1 MDAITIRAG
10 PRALAAIR
18 EGGLRAADV
27 AIVPGAAGGPK
38 ALGLHGL
45 DVALFGEWFPKAP
58 RVRHLIGASIGAWR
72 FAAACRPDPVQGL
85 RELARLYAGQR
96 FPPRPA
102 ATLVSRK
109 VREML
114 AELFDGHDA
123 DILGDPGYRLHI
135 LVVRGRGLLA
145 RDAGIRRT
153 FGFGAAAVA
162 NLAGR
167 RHLRH
172 FLERTVFHDARE
184 RPSFLDEAAISGD
197 LLPASGAAPI
207 RFDAFRTHAVA
218 LERDNLRE
226 ALVASAAIPMVIEA
240 CPTSRARVGHLL
252 GRRAHRLPPAPAV
265 LALRRARS
273 LPALHRSHRAGVDGQ
288 GAAVAAGARGVARQ
302 RAARVAVARVPREAA
317 PRKLPDRSDFRR
329 FESDYDARLACWRT
343 AIAESARLG
352 DAFLAFAER
361 PDPSASCPS
370 EGWRAPSFQ
379 HEVEG
384 APDARPLLRLRAD
397 DACRLLRRRADG
409 VDPLLVP
416 EALLESG
423 ARMIA
428 ASSACRRL
436 TASGGVFAGT
446 TIAIQTG
453 ASKPG
458 NPDSATV
465 GTSPTSG
472 ERVAPVCA
480 TTRILPVRTCG
491 MSAVGLSDRS

>member
-18 EGGLRAADV
+18 ESGLRAADV
-27 AIVPGAAGGPK
+27 AVVPGAAGGPK

-102 ATLVSRK
+102 ATLVTRK

-184 RPSFLDEAAISGD
+184 WPSFLDEAAISGD

-226 ALVASAAIPMVIEA
+226 ALVASAAIPMVIEGVPDIPRA
-240 CPTSRARVGHLL
+240 PSGVYWDGGLIDYHLHLPYSRAEGLVLYPHFTDRIVPGWMDK
-252 GRRAHRLPPAPAV
+252 ALPW
-265 LALRRARS
+265 RRARGEWLDNVLLVS
-273 LPALHRSHRAGVDGQ
+273 PSREHLAKLPLG
-288 GAAVAAGARGVARQ
+288 
-302 RAARVAVARVPREAA
+302 
-317 PRKLPDRSDFRR
+317 KLPDRSDFRR
-329 FESDYDARLACWRT
+329 FESDYDARLACWRK

-361 PDPSASCPS
+361 PDPS
-370 EGWRAPSFQ
+370 
-379 HEVEG
+379 
-384 APDARPLLRLRAD
+384 
-397 DACRLLRRRADG
+397 
-409 VDPLLVP
+409 
-416 EALLESG
+416 
-423 ARMIA
+423 
-428 ASSACRRL
+428 
-436 TASGGVFAGT
+436 
-446 TIAIQTG
+446 
-453 ASKPG
+453 
-458 NPDSATV
+458 
-465 GTSPTSG
+465 
-472 ERVAPVCA
+472 
-480 TTRILPVRTCG
+480 RILP
-491 MSAVGLSDRS
+491 L